1 MSLVNGGNDLTEKRP
16 RLRFSQPPSRPDIGM
31 EVGETGRKEEV
42 GLSITHYHFV
52 NGVDVWVT
60 VNPVVGCQHSATD
73 WIVIDNLAN
82 VVFVGVDVDAAPE
95 VATFQLVEQNV
106 LVSKQSNPILFTARG
121 VSSWG

>member
-73 WIVIDNLAN
+73 WIVIDNLECN
-82 VVFVGVDVDAAPE
+82 VEIKLSFLGNLI
-95 VATFQLVEQNV
+95 TQLHVINID
-106 LVSKQSNPILFTARG
+106 S
-121 VSSWG
+121 